1 MHVKHAK
8 VLNNPTLKI
17 KAKQLMLCTHL
28 TFTIL
33 ILTFQTFMKH
43 PVDVCTRIKNWKWQC
58 TKNKMTGYQQT
69 KQENDIIS
77 QTYIT

>member
-1 MHVKHAK
+1 MHVKRAK

-17 KAKQLMLCTHL
+17 KATQLMYCTHL

-43 PVDVCTRIKNWKWQC
+43 PVDVCTRIKIENDNVRK
-58 TKNKMTGYQQT
+58 KMTGYQQT
-69 KQENDIIS
+69 KQENDIIC

>member
-1 MHVKHAK
+1 MHVKRAK

-17 KAKQLMLCTHL
+17 KAKQLMFCTHL

-43 PVDVCTRIKNWKWQC
+43 PVDVCTCTRIKI
-58 TKNKMTGYQQT
+58 
-69 KQENDIIS
+69 ENDNVRKIK
-77 QTYIT
+77 